1 MQVLST
7 IFVTGAG
14 GYIGGSV
21 ASKLIQGGYR
31 VRGLVRTEQK
41 ASALAKLGIEPVIGD
56 LSDTDLILNEAQ
68 QADGVVNTAS
78 ADHAESVQ
86 ALIDGLANST
96 KPLIHT
102 SGSSI
107 VGDDVRGSQCSD
119 LIFDE
124 YTPLIVQPL
133 KQARRDIDL
142 LVLNAAG
149 RGVRSVVICPSLIYG
164 VGKGLNLQSVQLPF
178 LAENA
183 RQTGAVQI
191 VGAGL
196 NVWSNVHI
204 DDVVDLYLLCLKK
217 APPGAFYFAANGEAS
232 FAQIG
237 HALAKRLDIGSVE
250 SLDPALAAQRWGVPR
265 AYYSFGSN
273 SRVRAVRAR
282 QELGWAPL
290 HASALDWIVCEMPIN
305 SKHYSN

>member
-204 DDVVDLYLLCLKK
+204 DDVVDL
-217 APPGAFYFAANGEAS
+217 F
-232 FAQIG
+232 
-237 HALAKRLDIGSVE
+237 
-250 SLDPALAAQRWGVPR
+250 DPDLHRVHD
-265 AYYSFGSN
+265 
-273 SRVRAVRAR
+273 VRAAAGAVALLAVGDEDGFDVILPVGRS
-282 QELGWAPL
+282 L
-290 HASALDWIVCEMPIN
+290 HAEGGFDLDAFAVVVG
-305 SKHYSN
+305 HGDAQGAAAFGQGGG